1 MRTIWRTPW
10 KEAITIGVSAGAI
23 GLSFGVLAVASGL
36 SPWMAQAMSLLVFAG
51 GSQFLA
57 LAITAAGGGAV
68 AAVGAGI
75 LLNARH
81 LPYGLALAP
90 LLGGGRLRRAA
101 AGQIVIDESTAMALA
116 QPTPREGERAFWAV
130 GGILFVLWN
139 AGTALGA
146 LAGGRLGDPETFG
159 LDAAFP
165 ASILA
170 LLAPQ
175 LRAREGRAAAA
186 AGAALALAATPF
198 TRPGVP
204 VLVACLGVALGLVVA
219 RRAAPEAEEA

>member
-1 MRTIWRTPW
+1 
-10 KEAITIGVSAGAI
+10 
-23 GLSFGVLAVASGL
+23 
-36 SPWMAQAMSLLVFAG
+36 
-51 GSQFLA
+51 
-57 LAITAAGGGAV
+57 
-68 AAVGAGI
+68 
-75 LLNARH
+75 
-81 LPYGLALAP
+81 
-90 LLGGGRLRRAA
+90 
-101 AGQIVIDESTAMALA
+101 
-116 QPTPREGERAFWAV
+116 V